1 MFPLHVAIALLLIP
15 AVDSRT
21 APCMRW
27 LLYFRLFYLTAGT
40 LLPFFW
46 MVVILGHRRQRNLER
61 IFFFLCLALVCFFGS
76 SLLALNAQL
85 YYGVIPGPLLAF
97 AWTVMCLGLWFVPSL
112 ILHLH
117 VEYADLRGLFVP
129 LRNKWLWVALAYLPA
144 ILLLPG
150 LIVSLK
156 LTENRSFLTPTH
168 SLGFGFQIWLVA
180 SIVIA
185 AYWQWRFGGS
195 AASKQEAKL
204 YRSLKWQFL
213 ALSAL
218 LFAGMWLRPGVNS
231 ELLAVVG
238 PTFLV
243 LLMIGPFITILKQVN
258 RFDFLAIGR
267 QRNLIYAVTLMF
279 LALLYLTFVRR
290 ASQWLEPFL
299 PPEASAALLLFL
311 PVVFFEPLQRSIRRL
326 LRETAQ
332 TEVDRAQKLIGP
344 INEVA
349 RLGDSERLRQFAA
362 NWIAEQLQLAEVKVE
377 LGNVRP
383 APDSDI
389 PAKSGSEEVFTIGAA
404 GKELGHLR
412 VRPHG
417 AMISGETYAAL
428 EFVAEQLPAA
438 FNLCH
443 LIEEKLRLERELAE
457 RERMALVGQ
466 MAASISHNLK
476 NPLGSIK
483 TILQVQ
489 MENAELPAALRG
501 ETQMVLDEI
510 NRLSSK
516 LNQLL
521 QFSRPGVR
529 PSSQGDR
536 CNLVAVA
543 TNVAEVLCREAE
555 SRGISL
561 ELAPHPGI
569 CQVTC
574 SAEAAN
580 DILSNVVLNAIEAV
594 PPSGRVCLAF
604 QCQAK
609 YCTVAVE
616 DDGPGIAPELH
627 DKIVQPFF
635 TTKSRGTGLGLAIVA
650 RRLEEIGGGFAI
662 KSPLH
667 DRGGARFLL
676 SFPIA
681 SDHGPTGDRP

>member
-1 MFPLHVAIALLLIP
+1 
-15 AVDSRT
+15 
-21 APCMRW
+21 
-27 LLYFRLFYLTAGT
+27 
-40 LLPFFW
+40 
-46 MVVILGHRRQRNLER
+46 
-61 IFFFLCLALVCFFGS
+61 
-76 SLLALNAQL
+76 
-85 YYGVIPGPLLAF
+85 
-97 AWTVMCLGLWFVPSL
+97 
-112 ILHLH
+112 
-117 VEYADLRGLFVP
+117 
-129 LRNKWLWVALAYLPA
+129 
-144 ILLLPG
+144 
-150 LIVSLK
+150 
-156 LTENRSFLTPTH
+156 
-168 SLGFGFQIWLVA
+168 
-180 SIVIA
+180 
-185 AYWQWRFGGS
+185 
-195 AASKQEAKL
+195 
-204 YRSLKWQFL
+204 
-213 ALSAL
+213 
-218 LFAGMWLRPGVNS
+218 
-231 ELLAVVG
+231 
-238 PTFLV
+238 
-243 LLMIGPFITILKQVN
+243 
-258 RFDFLAIGR
+258 
-267 QRNLIYAVTLMF
+267 
-279 LALLYLTFVRR
+279 
-290 ASQWLEPFL
+290 
-299 PPEASAALLLFL
+299 LFL

-349 RLGDSERLRQFAA
+349 RLGDPERLRQFAA
-362 NWIAEQLQLAEVKVE
+362 NWIAEKLQLAEVKFE
-377 LGNVRP
+377 LSRV
-383 APDSDI
+383 APTSEPGI
-389 PAKSGSEEVFTIGAA
+389 PAKSSSEEVFTIGAV
-404 GKELGHLR
+404 KELGHLR
-412 VRPHG
+412 VRSHG

-489 MENAELPAALRG
+489 MESAELPAALRG

-529 PSSQGDR
+529 PSSRGDR

-561 ELAPHPGI
+561 ELAAHPGE

-594 PPSGRVCLAF
+594 PSSGRVSLAF
-604 QCQAK
+604 QCEGK

-616 DDGPGIAPELH
+616 DDGPGIAPELR

-635 TTKSRGTGLGLAIVA
+635 TTKSRGTGLGLAIVS
-650 RRLEEIGGGFAI
+650 RRLEEMGGSLVI
-662 KSPLH
+662 ESPVH
-667 DRGGARFLL
+667 DQRGSRFLL
-676 SFPIA
+676 SFPTT
-681 SDHGPTGDRP
+681 SDHGAKGDRT